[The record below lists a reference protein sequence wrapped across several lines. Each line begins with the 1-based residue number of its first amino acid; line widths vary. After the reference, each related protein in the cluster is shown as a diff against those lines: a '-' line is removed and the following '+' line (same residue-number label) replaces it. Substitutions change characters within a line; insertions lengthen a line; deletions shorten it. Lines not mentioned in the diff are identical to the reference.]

1 MGFTCAESY
10 CNRQHKWVENI
21 FIQYERLSVY
31 HPSLCLWS
39 FWGFW
44 SDCIEGKP
52 KRAFKTK
59 ETTFSPKWYHLW
71 PPASD
76 VEGSRTSNKFLES
89 RCRITIKFVDILYL
103 MNYLVHSYLNHMIS
117 FKYSTIFLIDLLE
130 FLNKNTIYV

>member
-1 MGFTCAESY
+1 MSWK
-10 CNRQHKWVENI
+10 H
-21 FIQYERLSVY
+21 FIQYDRQSDY

-52 KRAFKTK
+52 KRAFRTN
-59 ETTFSPKWYHLW
+59 ETTISPQDITYKWYQLW

-76 VEGSRTSNKFLES
+76 VESSHTSNKFIES

-103 MNYLVHSYLNHMIS
+103 MHFLVHSYLNHMIS
-117 FKYSTIFLIDLLE
+117 FKYSNILLIDLLV